1 MKAWFL
7 SLQQR
12 ERWILLGGVAAALLI
27 VLWAFVLTPLRNE
40 SGELREAVTQKQRL
54 LIDLGRVEAM
64 QLGGS
69 SSPAVAAELS
79 LVVLVDRT
87 AQSYG
92 LALRS
97 TRPDG
102 ADGISVTV
110 EAASFDALLD
120 WLITLETT
128 HGATVESASFSGTR
142 EQGLVNG
149 QLFLRRS

>member
-7 SLQQR
+7 SLQER
-12 ERWILLGGVAAALLI
+12 ERLILFGGVAAALLI
-27 VLWAFVLTPLRNE
+27 VMWAFVLTPLGNE
-40 SGELREAVTQKQRL
+40 SAALRESVTQKQRL

-69 SSPAVAAELS
+69 PSPAQEAELS

-102 ADGISVTV
+102 SDGINVTF
-110 EAASFDALLD
+110 EAASFDSLLD

-142 EQGLVNG
+142 EPGLVNG